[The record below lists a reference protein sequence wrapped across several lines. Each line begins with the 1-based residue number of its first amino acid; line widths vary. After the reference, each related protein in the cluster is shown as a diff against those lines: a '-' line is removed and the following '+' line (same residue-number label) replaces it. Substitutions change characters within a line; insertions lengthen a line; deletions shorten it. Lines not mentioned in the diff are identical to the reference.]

1 MTEKKQRQSL
11 QSRLIILLISLITI
25 STVSVSVIMLSH
37 LQDKLFTEKKKQIAM
52 LSNVIIENAT
62 APIEFGIKDGADK
75 VLASLES
82 IERIS
87 EAAIYVNGTKFTHY
101 SRKNIESRLP
111 ETEPKELETFSIK
124 DQILTYT
131 QKAQIND
138 TTAIKLIIY
147 SDLKDYYTHFKNDLY
162 FTIIF
167 TISIIIISVFL
178 AIRLQRIVSEPLLE
192 LSKVARDITEI
203 DDYSERAKTYRN
215 DEIGDLT
222 TAFNLMLDQIQKR
235 SEELVRERKIA
246 EEKVTEAM
254 EARKDALNEAIQ
266 RHEAESANKLKSEF
280 LANMSHEIRTPMNAI
295 LGFSELLTKEV
306 EGSKAMN
313 YVNSINSSGK
323 TLLSL
328 INDILDL
335 SKVEAGKIELEMS
348 SVNIRNLFQEFKQ
361 VFNQKTKQKFIELNI
376 EFADDT
382 PECMLME
389 ETRIRQILF
398 NLIGN
403 AVKFTDKGSITIK
416 VSTKNNSSDKCDFY
430 FSIQDTGIGIEKEKQ
445 DKIFEPFEQSSSQTT
460 LKYGGTGLGLAIC
473 KKLLDLMNGSIS
485 VESSPGHGS
494 TFTCC
499 IKDVEVTSC
508 KLPTNINI
516 QIDQFSFE
524 KAHIL
529 IADDIPVNR
538 ELLSEFLSDMPFII
552 HEAENGYGV
561 LDILKT
567 HKIDA
572 ILMDMKMPEMDGY
585 TCTAKIKDDPK
596 YNSIPI
602 IAVTASAMKEKEEQI
617 RSICDAFIRKPVSRM
632 DLISGLSQF
641 LPHQILNSRQEEI
654 DELEEWQYS
663 KLNDCILKLTK
674 MKDSIDASSQ
684 TMTINDLQKIF
695 DQIVSITEDLKI
707 KKINNWLESY
717 IFNLQNFRM
726 DELKLQL
733 NNFNIFI
740 DELTE
745 LCQSKT

>member
-1 MTEKKQRQSL
+1 
-11 QSRLIILLISLITI
+11 
-25 STVSVSVIMLSH
+25 
-37 LQDKLFTEKKKQIAM
+37 
-52 LSNVIIENAT
+52 
-62 APIEFGIKDGADK
+62 
-75 VLASLES
+75 
-82 IERIS
+82 
-87 EAAIYVNGTKFTHY
+87 
-101 SRKNIESRLP
+101 
-111 ETEPKELETFSIK
+111 
-124 DQILTYT
+124 
-131 QKAQIND
+131 
-138 TTAIKLIIY
+138 
-147 SDLKDYYTHFKNDLY
+147 
-162 FTIIF
+162 
-167 TISIIIISVFL
+167 
-178 AIRLQRIVSEPLLE
+178 
-192 LSKVARDITEI
+192 
-203 DDYSERAKTYRN
+203 
-215 DEIGDLT
+215 
-222 TAFNLMLDQIQKR
+222 
-235 SEELVRERKIA
+235 
-246 EEKVTEAM
+246 
-254 EARKDALNEAIQ
+254 
-266 RHEAESANKLKSEF
+266 
-280 LANMSHEIRTPMNAI
+280 
-295 LGFSELLTKEV
+295 
-306 EGSKAMN
+306 
-313 YVNSINSSGK
+313 
-323 TLLSL
+323 
-328 INDILDL
+328 
-335 SKVEAGKIELEMS
+335 
-348 SVNIRNLFQEFKQ
+348 
-361 VFNQKTKQKFIELNI
+361 
-376 EFADDT
+376 
-382 PECMLME
+382 
-389 ETRIRQILF
+389 
-398 NLIGN
+398 
-403 AVKFTDKGSITIK
+403 
-416 VSTKNNSSDKCDFY
+416 
-430 FSIQDTGIGIEKEKQ
+430 
-445 DKIFEPFEQSSSQTT
+445 
-460 LKYGGTGLGLAIC
+460 
-473 KKLLDLMNGSIS
+473 MNGSIS

-663 KLNDCILKLTK
+663 KLYDCILKLTK